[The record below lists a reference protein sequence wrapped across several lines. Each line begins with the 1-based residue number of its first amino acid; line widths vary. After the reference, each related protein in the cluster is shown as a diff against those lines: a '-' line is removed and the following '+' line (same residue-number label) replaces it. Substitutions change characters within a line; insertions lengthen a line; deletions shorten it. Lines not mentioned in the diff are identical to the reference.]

1 MFDRR
6 PTGLLAEGHPPSGLD
21 PLLDAFLIAGEPES
35 RQLLASL
42 LSEVAEPIVRG
53 VVRRK
58 LGLWA
63 GATSARR
70 QDATELRSEILV
82 QLVERLERL
91 RAGRGGIAIGDFR
104 SYVAVVA
111 AHVCSEHLRRRYP
124 QRHSLRGRVRYL
136 LQHHAAF
143 ALWEGADGDWTCGL
157 AAWRERTAPVQ
168 PPSRLIEPLR
178 FERRSGEPEGGSLAE
193 VVERVFGWVGRPLRL
208 NDLVEIVADLSGLED
223 RPFVESLP
231 AGDDDPLGRA
241 ADPRADALAELERTT
256 YLRRLWDEIRQLP
269 PRQSTALL
277 LNLRD
282 DQGRGVIAL
291 LPLTGVASMRQIAET
306 LGMPAEQFAELW
318 NRLPLDDATLA
329 GLLGATRQQVINLRK
344 SARERLARR
353 MAGLR

>member
-6 PTGLLAEGHPPSGLD
+6 RTGLLAEGRPSDGLD
-21 PLLDAFLIAGEPES
+21 PLLDAFLVAGEAES
-35 RQLLASL
+35 RQLLAGL
-42 LSEVAEPIVRG
+42 LSEVAEPVVKG

-63 GATSARR
+63 GVTSARR
-70 QDATELRSEILV
+70 QDAAELRSEILV

-91 RAGRGGIAIGDFR
+91 RAGRGGVAIGDFR

-111 AHVCSEHLRRRYP
+111 AHACSEHLRRRYP

-143 ALWEGADGDWTCGL
+143 ALWEGADGDWLCGL
-157 AAWRERTAPVQ
+157 ASWRGRTASVQ
-168 PPSRLIEPLR
+168 PPARVAER
-178 FERRSGEPEGGSLAE
+178 FERRSGDPEGGSLAE
-193 VVERVFGWVGRPLRL
+193 IVERVFGWAGRPLRL
-208 NDLVEIVADLSGLED
+208 NDLIEIVADLSGLED

-241 ADPRADALAELERTT
+241 ADPRADALAELERIA

-291 LPLTGVASMRQIAET
+291 LPLTGVASMRQIADT
-306 LGMPAEQFAELW
+306 LGMPAEKFAELW

-329 GLLGATRQQVINLRK
+329 GLLGVTRQQVINLRK
-344 SARERLARR
+344 SARERLSRR